1 MIANQHANGLSQLTK
16 TWNDT
21 PYSWN
26 PIVAASGSDTAF
38 TASTAFVASLYA
50 GTNKR
55 VTGLNVLIGATGG
68 TDKWQVALYDGS
80 GALVANSASAGVTVG
95 TAANSQQIAFT
106 SPALLI
112 GPGHY
117 FAFIISNGVTATCRT
132 LPAFCGISGV
142 QCGTVTATFGTAP
155 ATIVVPAGFAA
166 TTAFCV
172 GLY

>member
-1 MIANQHANGLSQLTK
+1 MIANQNANALGQLSRTY
-16 TWNDT
+16 NDT
-21 PYSWN
+21 PYTWN

-38 TASTAFVASLYA
+38 TASTAFVASLFA
-50 GTNKR
+50 ATNKR

-68 TDKWQVALYDGS
+68 TDKWQVALYDSS
-80 GALVANSASAGVTVG
+80 GALVASSATAGVTVG

-106 SPALLI
+106 APALLI

-117 FAFIISNGVTATCRT
+117 FAYIISNGVTATCRT

-142 QCGTVTATFGTAP
+142 QCGTATGTFGTAP
-155 ATIVVPAGFAA
+155 ATITVPVGFTA